1 VRFKSG
7 INESDLPSSP
17 REKGVNPDLM
27 RAMPS
32 SPREKGVNPELMSSS
47 SLLLREKGVNTEFTN
62 FFLILYIQYYQLIVC
77 QVCHSEKFEEK
88 IEYILR
94 IYQLILRN

>member
-17 REKGVNPDLM
+17 REKGVNPAL
-27 RAMPS
+27 PS

-62 FFLILYIQYYQLIVC
+62 FFFNTVYTVLPTDSVSSVSLR
-77 QVCHSEKFEEK
+77 K
-88 IEYILR
+88 I
-94 IYQLILRN
+94 